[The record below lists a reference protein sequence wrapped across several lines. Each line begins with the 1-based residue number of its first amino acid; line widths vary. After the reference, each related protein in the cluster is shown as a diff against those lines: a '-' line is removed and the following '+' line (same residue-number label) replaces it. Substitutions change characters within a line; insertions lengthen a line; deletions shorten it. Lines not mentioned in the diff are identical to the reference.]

1 MLRTLRENGIGA
13 AEIDYIHALRH
24 CPGATQ
30 AQIAELLHADK
41 AAVARRTESLEAKGY
56 LVRRENPADGRSRL
70 LYPTDKAEA
79 LKVSKAEIEAAFYEY
94 LTATLSEEER
104 MVFAALLDRMYRASK
119 TESGEGFPH
128 LVDGEDVRGD

>member
-104 MVFAALLDRMYRASK
+104 MVFAALLDRLYRASK

-128 LVDGEDVRGD
+128 LVDGKDVRGD

>member
-94 LTATLSEEER
+94 LTATLTADEQQ
-104 MVFAALLDRMYRASK
+104 VFGALLDRMYRASK
-119 TESGEGFPH
+119 TESREGFPH
-128 LVDGEDVRGD
+128 LVDGKDVRGD

>member
-1 MLRTLRENGIGA
+1 MLRTLRESGIGA

-94 LTATLSEEER
+94 LTASLSEEER
-104 MVFAALLDRMYRASK
+104 MVFAALLDRLYHASK
-119 TESGEGFPH
+119 TESRAGFPH

>member
-24 CPGATQ
+24 HPGATQ

-94 LTATLSEEER
+94 LTASLSEEER
-104 MVFAALLDRMYRASK
+104 MVFAALLDRLYRASK
-119 TESGEGFPH
+119 TESREGFPH